1 MGLYSL
7 VTLIGFIAMIAGFA
21 NAPNGAALFTGPH
34 DLHHISWVFMMPA
47 LILLASAYMPL
58 GYIKRSVQHPMM
70 LAVLIWA
77 GFHLAIGGD
86 LKRVLMFGLF
96 FAYAGVSL
104 ICAHKRGTDL
114 KDKPAKPMGD
124 ILAIIV
130 GLVLT
135 GVFMHGGHLILF
147 GVPPV

>member
-1 MGLYSL
+1 
-7 VTLIGFIAMIAGFA
+7 
-21 NAPNGAALFTGPH
+21 
-34 DLHHISWVFMMPA
+34 
-47 LILLASAYMPL
+47 MPL
-58 GYIKRSVQHPMM
+58 GYIKRAVQHPMM

-86 LKRVLMFGLF
+86 LKRVLMFGFF

-104 ICAHKRGTDL
+104 ICAYKRGTDL

-124 ILAIIV
+124 ILAVIV

-135 GVFMHGGHLILF
+135 GFFMHGGHVALF
-147 GVPPV
+147 GVSAI